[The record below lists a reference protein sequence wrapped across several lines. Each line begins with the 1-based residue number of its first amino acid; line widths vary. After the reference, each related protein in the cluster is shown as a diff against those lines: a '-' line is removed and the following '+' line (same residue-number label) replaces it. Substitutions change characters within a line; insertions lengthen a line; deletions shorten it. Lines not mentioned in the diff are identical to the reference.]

1 MRLVYTIYFLLRE
14 TYNKTLQVLY
24 SNLPLPSISTV
35 QQNMKNNDNKIV
47 EGQLRMSELK
57 DFLVSNNLPLK
68 AWISE
73 DGTRILDKVEYDPQT
88 NQLVGLVLPLEK
100 DAMPKVLSH
109 EADCARNIESLILN
123 KEKSKIGYIV

>member
-57 DFLVSNNLPLK
+57 DFLVSNNLHLK
-68 AWISE
+68 VWISE
-73 DGTRILDKVEYDPQT
+73 DGTRILEKVEYDPQT

-100 DAMPKVLSH
+100 DGMPKVLSH
-109 EADCARNIESLILN
+109 EAEQR
-123 KEKSKIGYIV
+123 KIQNWLHSCGPTTVL

>member
-14 TYNKTLQVLY
+14 TYKKTLQVLY

-68 AWISE
+68 VWISE

-100 DAMPKVLSH
+100 DEVGHFLRVFFLH
-109 EADCARNIESLILN
+109 C
-123 KEKSKIGYIV
+123 